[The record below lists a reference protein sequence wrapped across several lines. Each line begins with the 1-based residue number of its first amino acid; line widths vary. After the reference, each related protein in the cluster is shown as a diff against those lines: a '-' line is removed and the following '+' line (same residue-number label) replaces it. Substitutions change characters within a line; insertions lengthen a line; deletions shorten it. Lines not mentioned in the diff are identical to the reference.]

1 VEDMNVLDNNTLAE
15 KVKINL
21 NMLGA
26 LVLNGVG
33 GEVDGTDIATV
44 D

>member
-1 VEDMNVLDNNTLAE
+1 MNVLDDNALMD

-33 GEVDGTDIATV
+33 EKVDGTYIIIV

>member
-1 VEDMNVLDNNTLAE
+1 MEDMNVLDDNTLAD

-26 LVLNGVG
+26 ERGWWRG
-33 GEVDGTDIATV
+33 RRR
-44 D
+44 